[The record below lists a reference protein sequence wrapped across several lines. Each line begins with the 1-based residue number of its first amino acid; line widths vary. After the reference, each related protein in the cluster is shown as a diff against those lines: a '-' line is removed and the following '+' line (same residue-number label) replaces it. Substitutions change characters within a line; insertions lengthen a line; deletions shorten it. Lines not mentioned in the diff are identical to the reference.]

1 MKSISFKN
9 FRRFTDFPE
18 FKFGDIT
25 ILVGGNN
32 AGKST
37 LQKALLLVFDNLK
50 TLKKKT
56 SKFNIFDDG
65 FETPQFRFDANE
77 FHDLNLGTFGRS
89 LFTGS
94 KEQKME
100 FTLQIDNFP
109 IRIIIEP
116 DANGEDLPVAK
127 VALIEVKDIKRHILY
142 TFNFNT
148 KRMRIEFEQIKG
160 NGSPE
165 FDKIQARI
173 EELREELAH
182 EDDAFEAA
190 MANQELEKLL
200 KVRNAFV
207 HNVQEESATAEA
219 DINNYLGI
227 KGERRITNGAL
238 PGYIENIEAYT
249 STIGIKSTP
258 VKGLLD
264 EDEDEDEEKGYD
276 TSEEEVWNNSED
288 DRANE
293 QILADKRS
301 VILESAAALESELRR
316 PHVYYIQAHGV
327 SQKMLYTIDDKNDF
341 MAQAIHEYAR
351 RGVVH
356 GSFTD
361 TFIRKWM
368 SEFGIGTD
376 YEIKSI
382 GGEGYTFSVIT
393 PNGKMN
399 LADMGMGTNQLMVLL
414 LSLATIMFEEGH
426 HGKDGGKSF
435 VPKFII
441 IEEPEQNLHPRLQ
454 SKLADL
460 ISEVAMDDSYKF
472 LIETH
477 SEYLIRRTQV
487 LVAEMNLENEDE
499 LEKQNPFRVY
509 YFPANGMPYNMKY
522 LPTGR
527 FENKFGEGFFDEAS
541 TAALTISKL
550 ERRKKNG

>member
-50 TLKKKT
+50 TLKKKA

-94 KEQKME
+94 KEQEME
-100 FTLQIDNFP
+100 FTLQIDNFH
-109 IRIIIEP
+109 IRIIVEP

-127 VALIEVKDIKRHILY
+127 VSLIEVKDIKRHILY

-148 KRMRIEFEQIKG
+148 RRMRVEFEQIKG

-165 FDKIQARI
+165 FDKIQTRI

-207 HNVQEESATAEA
+207 HNVQDESATAEA

-227 KGERRITNGAL
+227 KGERRITSGAL

-249 STIGIKSTP
+249 STIGIKFTP

-264 EDEDEDEEKGYD
+264 DDDESEGD
-276 TSEEEVWNNSED
+276 TPDEEVWNNSED

-293 QILADKRS
+293 QILADKKS
-301 VILESAAALESELRR
+301 LILESAAALESELRR

-361 TFIRKWM
+361 AFICKWM

-487 LVAEMNLENEDE
+487 LVAEMNIENEDE
-499 LEKQNPFRVY
+499 LEKQNPFKVY
-509 YFPANGMPYNMKY
+509 YFPSNDMPYDMKY

>member
-89 LFTGS
+89 LLTGS

-258 VKGLLD
+258 VKGLL
-264 EDEDEDEEKGYD
+264 DEDEDEEKGYD

>member
-9 FRRFTDFPE
+9 FRRFADFPE

-50 TLKKKT
+50 TLKKKA

-94 KEQKME
+94 KEDEME

-148 KRMRIEFEQIKG
+148 RRMRVEFEQIKG
-160 NGSPE
+160 NDSPE
-165 FDKIQARI
+165 FDKIQTRI
-173 EELREELAH
+173 EELRAKLAH

-258 VKGLLD
+258 IKGLLD
-264 EDEDEDEEKGYD
+264 EDDEPESDTPEED
-276 TSEEEVWNNSED
+276 VWHNSED

-293 QILADKRS
+293 QVLADKKS
-301 VILESAAALESELRR
+301 LILESAAALESELRR

-487 LVAEMNLENEDE
+487 LVAEMNIENEDE
-499 LEKQNPFRVY
+499 LEKQNPFKVY
-509 YFPANGMPYNMKY
+509 YFPANDMPYDMKY

>member
-9 FRRFTDFPE
+9 FRRFADFPE

-50 TLKKKT
+50 TLKKKA

-94 KEQKME
+94 MEQEME

-148 KRMRIEFEQIKG
+148 RRMRVEFEQIKG

-173 EELREELAH
+173 EELREKLAH

-258 VKGLLD
+258 IKGLLD
-264 EDEDEDEEKGYD
+264 EDDEPESDTPEED
-276 TSEEEVWNNSED
+276 VWNNSED

-293 QILADKRS
+293 QVLADKKS
-301 VILESAAALESELRR
+301 LILESAAALESELRR

-487 LVAEMNLENEDE
+487 LVAEMNIENEDE
-499 LEKQNPFRVY
+499 LEKQNPFKVY
-509 YFPANGMPYNMKY
+509 YFPANDMPYDMKY

>member
-9 FRRFTDFPE
+9 FRRFADFPE

-50 TLKKKT
+50 TLKKKA

-94 KEQKME
+94 KEQEME

-148 KRMRIEFEQIKG
+148 RRMRVEFEQIKG

-173 EELREELAH
+173 EELREKLAH

-200 KVRNAFV
+200 KVRNAFG

-258 VKGLLD
+258 IKGLLD
-264 EDEDEDEEKGYD
+264 EDEDDEPESDTHEED
-276 TSEEEVWNNSED
+276 VWNNSED

-293 QILADKRS
+293 QILADKKS
-301 VILESAAALESELRR
+301 LILESAAALESELRR

-487 LVAEMNLENEDE
+487 LVAEMNIENEDE
-499 LEKQNPFRVY
+499 LEKQNPFKVY
-509 YFPANGMPYNMKY
+509 YFPANDMPYDMKY

>member
-77 FHDLNLGTFGRS
+77 FHVLNLGTFGRS

-227 KGERRITNGAL
+227 KGERRITHGAL

>member
-264 EDEDEDEEKGYD
+264 EDEDEDEEKVYD